1 MQLRNKCFCVQISGK
16 MAKKREKFAPRFGVP
31 CALLVKRF
39 VGGIENV
46 KSGSRKSIMLG
57 RPGNEISALWTRRDR
72 NIEAERAFLARLFR
86 HARAAAPSAAVA
98 IFVVALTPQK
108 NNRHWGWLRFHRRA
122 SPQLFAVYTMTL
134 RPNACVRV
142 CVADVHAW
150 TAWTRSI
157 NRRYLIFV
165 TEKSRDYLETFKL
178 PEVENSWNSSWRVGA
193 PVRAM

>member
-1 MQLRNKCFCVQISGK
+1 MQLRNKCFCVQIPGK

-142 CVADVHAW
+142 CVADVHA
-150 TAWTRSI
+150 
-157 NRRYLIFV
+157 
-165 TEKSRDYLETFKL
+165 
-178 PEVENSWNSSWRVGA
+178 
-193 PVRAM
+193 